1 MELTVI
7 VMLSIINNAISVAGQ
22 QDGFE
27 LDFIMKNKFKEIT
40 IGEATL
46 LLGKAKAYA
55 QNQMELSQEMF
66 NIFWENSNGKYLKAY
81 FRHQSKAQFWI
92 SLQEELLIEIKN
104 QGIEDEMPEIK
115 YE

>member
-7 VMLSIINNAISVAGQ
+7 VMLSIINNALSVAGA

-46 LLGKAKAYA
+46 LLGRAKEYA
-55 QNQMELSQEMF
+55 QNQRELSGEMF
-66 NIFWENSNGKYLKAY
+66 SLWKETMESKYLHACS
-81 FRHQSKAQFWI
+81 RHMNKAQFWI
-92 SLQEELLIEIKN
+92 SIQEELLIEIEN
-104 QGIEDEMPEIK
+104 QGIKNEMPEIK

>member
-1 MELTVI
+1 MEVI
-7 VMLSIINNAISVAGQ
+7 VMMSIIVNALSVAGQ

-27 LDFIMKNKFKEIT
+27 LDFISKMKFKEIS

-46 LLGKAKAYA
+46 LLGRAKEYA
-55 QNQMELSQEMF
+55 QNHRELSAEMF
-66 NIFWENSNGKYLKAY
+66 NVWKETLDSKYLHACS
-81 FRHQSKAQFWI
+81 RHMNKAQFWV

-104 QGIEDEMPEIK
+104 QGLENEMPEIK

>member
-1 MELTVI
+1 MELAVI
-7 VMLSIINNAISVAGQ
+7 VMHSIIKNVLNIVGV

-27 LDFIMKNKFKEIT
+27 ADFIAKNIFKEIS

-46 LLGKAKAYA
+46 LLDRAKEYA
-55 QNQMELSQEMF
+55 QNQMELGAEMF
-66 NIFWENSNGKYLKAY
+66 NLWKETMESKYLHACS
-81 FRHQSKAQFWI
+81 RHMNKAQFWI

-104 QGIEDEMPEIK
+104 QGLENEMPEIR

>member
-1 MELTVI
+1 MELDVI
-7 VMLSIINNAISVAGQ
+7 VMLSIIKNVLNIVGV

-27 LDFIMKNKFKEIT
+27 ADWISKNVFKNIT

-46 LLGKAKAYA
+46 LLGRAKEYA
-55 QNQMELSQEMF
+55 QNHMELGAEMF
-66 NIFWENSNGKYLKAY
+66 HVWKETLDSKYLHACS
-81 FRHQSKAQFWI
+81 RHLNKAQFWV

-104 QGIEDEMPEIK
+104 KGLENEMPEIK